1 MLTNKNIRNI
11 SIIAHVD
18 HGKSTL
24 ADRLIELSGLIT
36 RGDHNDQILDNMD
49 LERERGITIKSQPIR
64 LIFDDLTIN
73 LIDTP
78 GHVDFSYEV
87 SRALIAC
94 DGAILLVDGT
104 KGVQA
109 QTFAHSYAAIEAG
122 LDIIPVINKIDSVD
136 ADIHNVSQ
144 QIHNLI
150 GSNDEEIF
158 NISAKTG
165 KGVED
170 LINEIPNLITPPEE
184 KSEKVNALIFDS
196 YFDSYKGVVA
206 SVRVFGGE
214 IKKEMN
220 LKLVNSGFKFDT
232 NELGYFDLN
241 PKKSDNL
248 KFGEV
253 GYIVTGAKDLS
264 QIRVGDTLVAGDD
277 EKPIILSE
285 YEESQPTV
293 FSSIFPSDSDDFT
306 KLRESLDKYVLNDA
320 SFVFEPETS
329 SAFGFGF
336 RCGFLGLLHLEIV
349 IERLEREFDL
359 SLIVT
364 PPSVEFKM
372 IRNNDEE
379 RVIRNPSILDEYTD
393 IKKLQERVCEVDL
406 LFPKEYLG
414 SIMTLLNDKRGVQED
429 LNYLSTTMVKLKYKI
444 PLLELVSGFYDTLK
458 SISQGFAS
466 IDYKILDFEDGNLV
480 KLDILVNGMVVDSFS
495 SILSKESADFIG
507 RNRVKKLAELIPRQ
521 QFDIPIQ
528 AAIGSRI
535 LSRETVKALRKD
547 VTAKCYGGDIT
558 RKKKLLEKQKDGKK
572 KMKQFGKVSIPQ
584 DAFLN
589 YFKSGE

>member
-64 LIFDDLTIN
+64 LIFDDLIIN

-429 LNYLSTTMVKLKYKI
+429 LSYLSTTMVKLKYKI

-547 VTAKCYGGDIT
+547 VTAKLYGGDVT
-558 RKKKLLEKQKDGKK
+558 RRKKE
-572 KMKQFGKVSIPQ
+572 
-584 DAFLN
+584 DAKYWKCRSSKRSF
-589 YFKSGE
+589 

>member
-24 ADRLIELSGLIT
+24 ADRLIELSGFIT

-64 LIFDDLTIN
+64 LIFDDLIIN

-136 ADIHNVSQ
+136 ADISNVSQ

-150 GSNDEEIF
+150 GSNDDEIF

-165 KGVED
+165 EGIQE
-170 LINEIPNLITPPEE
+170 LINEIPNLITPPDQ

-214 IKKEMN
+214 IKKDMN
-220 LKLVNSGFKFDT
+220 LKLVNSGFKFNT
-232 NELGYFDLN
+232 NEIGYFDLN

-253 GYIVTGAKDLS
+253 GYVVTGAKDLS
-264 QIRVGDTLVAGDD
+264 QIRVGDTLVSGDD

-379 RVIRNPSILDEYTD
+379 KIIRNPSILDGYTD
-393 IKKLQERVCEVDL
+393 IKKIQERVCEVDL

-414 SIMTLLNDKRGVQED
+414 SILTLLNDKRGVQED
-429 LNYLSTTMVKLKYKI
+429 LAYLSTTMVKLKYKI

-495 SILSKESADFIG
+495 SILSKDSADFIG
-507 RNRVKKLAELIPRQ
+507 RNRVKKLSELIPRQ

-547 VTAKCYGGDIT
+547 VTAKLYGGDVT
-558 RKKKLLEKQKDGKK
+558 RKRKLLEKQKEGKK
-572 KMKQFGKVSIPQ
+572 KMRNIGSVEVPKEAFKEFLKQ
-584 DAFLN
+584 
-589 YFKSGE
+589 

>member
-64 LIFDDLTIN
+64 LIFDDLIIN

-136 ADIHNVSQ
+136 ADISNVSQ

-150 GSNDEEIF
+150 GSNDDEIF

-165 KGVED
+165 EGIQE
-170 LINEIPNLITPPEE
+170 LINEIPNLITPPDQ

-214 IKKEMN
+214 IKKDMN
-220 LKLVNSGFKFDT
+220 LKLVNSGFKFNT
-232 NELGYFDLN
+232 NEIGYFDLI

-253 GYIVTGAKDLS
+253 GYVVTGAKDLS
-264 QIRVGDTLVAGDD
+264 QIRVGDTLVSGDD

-379 RVIRNPSILDEYTD
+379 KIIRNPSILDGYTD
-393 IKKLQERVCEVDL
+393 IKKIQERVCEVDL

-414 SIMTLLNDKRGVQED
+414 SILTLLNDKRGVQED
-429 LNYLSTTMVKLKYKI
+429 LAYLSTTMVKLKYKI

-495 SILSKESADFIG
+495 SILSKDSADFIG
-507 RNRVKKLAELIPRQ
+507 RNRVKKLSELIPRQ

-547 VTAKCYGGDIT
+547 VTAKLYGGDVT
-558 RKKKLLEKQKDGKK
+558 RKRKLLEKQKEGKK
-572 KMKQFGKVSIPQ
+572 KMRNIGSVEVPKEAFKEFLKQ
-584 DAFLN
+584 
-589 YFKSGE
+589 

>member
-64 LIFDDLTIN
+64 LIFDDLIIN

-136 ADIHNVSQ
+136 ADISNVSQ

-150 GSNDEEIF
+150 GSNDDEIF

-165 KGVED
+165 EGIQE
-170 LINEIPNLITPPEE
+170 LINEIPNLITPPDQ

-214 IKKEMN
+214 IKKDMN
-220 LKLVNSGFKFDT
+220 LKLVNSGFKFNT
-232 NELGYFDLN
+232 NEIGYFDLN

-253 GYIVTGAKDLS
+253 GYVVTGAKDLS
-264 QIRVGDTLVAGDD
+264 QIRVGDTLVSGDD

-320 SFVFEPETS
+320 SFIFEPETS

-379 RVIRNPSILDEYTD
+379 KIIRNPSILDGYTD
-393 IKKLQERVCEVDL
+393 IKKIQERVCEVDL

-414 SIMTLLNDKRGVQED
+414 SILTLLNDKRGVQED
-429 LNYLSTTMVKLKYKI
+429 LAYLSTTMVKLKYKI

-495 SILSKESADFIG
+495 SILSKDSADFIG
-507 RNRVKKLAELIPRQ
+507 RNRVKKLSELIPRQ

-547 VTAKCYGGDIT
+547 VTAKLYGGDVT
-558 RKKKLLEKQKDGKK
+558 RKRKLLEKQKEGKK
-572 KMKQFGKVSIPQ
+572 KMRNIGSVEVPKEAFKEFLKQ
-584 DAFLN
+584 
-589 YFKSGE
+589 

>member
-64 LIFDDLTIN
+64 LIFDDLIIN

-136 ADIHNVSQ
+136 ADISNVSQ

-165 KGVED
+165 EGIQE
-170 LINEIPNLITPPEE
+170 LINEIPNLITPPDQ

-214 IKKEMN
+214 IKKDMN
-220 LKLVNSGFKFDT
+220 LKLVNSGYKFNT
-232 NELGYFDLN
+232 NEIGYFDLN

-253 GYIVTGAKDLS
+253 GYVVTGAKDLS
-264 QIRVGDTLVAGDD
+264 QIRVGDTLVSGDD

-379 RVIRNPSILDEYTD
+379 KIIRNPSILDGYTD
-393 IKKLQERVCEVDL
+393 IKKIQERVCEVDL

-414 SIMTLLNDKRGVQED
+414 SILTLLNDKRGVQED
-429 LNYLSTTMVKLKYKI
+429 LAYLSTTMVKLKYKI

-495 SILSKESADFIG
+495 SILSKDSADFIG
-507 RNRVKKLAELIPRQ
+507 RNRVKKLSELIPRQ

-547 VTAKCYGGDIT
+547 VTAKLYGGDVT
-558 RKKKLLEKQKDGKK
+558 RKRKLLEKQKEGKK
-572 KMKQFGKVSIPQ
+572 KMRNIGSVEVPKEAFKEFLKQ
-584 DAFLN
+584 
-589 YFKSGE
+589 